1 MNKAVSS
8 IIETT
13 VRSSTKQTM
22 NLLYHE
28 GTSSVLPAILSHSK
42 KLNFVRSSN
51 ITNNILDIDYS
62 VYVCHDYL
70 NMENIYRQIINP
82 IHMKS
87 LVCFNDTP
95 YKMLKK
101 EDLLILQTNLVKS
114 KKLAF
119 CPYVYD
125 AWKPFFEDMVFM
137 TPGIPDFKI
146 SELDDRK
153 SIVVV
158 SSSNKKQA
166 RSLHSQIMDIF
177 KDVGLLVDFNYDI
190 ASLTNVFN
198 EYKMAIV
205 LDNSLSCLL
214 AMAAN
219 CAVISPIPF
228 YDQIITYNDSE
239 TLNQAINLGFK
250 TIENKETVVLGDK
263 IRDSHQY
270 NLFDNNLYDFI
281 LNITREPFLL

>member
-13 VRSSTKQTM
+13 IRSSKKQTM
-22 NLLYHE
+22 NVLYHE
-28 GTSSVLPAILSHSK
+28 GSSSVLPAILSHSK

-51 ITNNILDIDYS
+51 ITNETLDIDYS
-62 VYVCHDYL
+62 AYVCHDYL

-101 EDLLILQTNLVKS
+101 EDLLILQTNLAKS

-125 AWKPFFEDMVFM
+125 TWKPFFEDMVFM
-137 TPGIPDFKI
+137 TPGIPDLKI
-146 SELDDRK
+146 SELENRK

-166 RSLHSQIMDIF
+166 RSLHSQIMDVI

-190 ASLTNVFN
+190 ISLMNVFN

-228 YDQIITYNDSE
+228 YDQVITYNNSE
-239 TLNQAINLGFK
+239 TLNQAINAGFEM
-250 TIENKETVVLGDK
+250 TENKETISLGDK

-270 NLFDNNLYDFI
+270 DLFDNNLYNFM